1 MAEGDP
7 MRKSLVL
14 AAVLAAGLM
23 GCKSDNE
30 DSDRPDPGME
40 STRTGGERPSGATAG
55 PDRGT
60 RSGGQTGAGTGTSSG
75 TAGQT
80 R

>member
-1 MAEGDP
+1 

-14 AAVLAAGLM
+14 AAALAAGLM
-23 GCKSDNE
+23 VGCKSDNE

-60 RSGGQTGAGTGTSSG
+60 STGGTSGAGTGTSSG
-75 TAGQT
+75 SAGQAP
-80 R
+80 

>member
-1 MAEGDP
+1 
-7 MRKSLVL
+7 MRKSLLL
-14 AAVLAAGLM
+14 ATVLAAGLAIA
-23 GCKSDNE
+23 GCKHDNE

-40 STRTGGERPSGATAG
+40 STRTGGTNPPGSTAG

-60 RSGGQTGAGTGTSSG
+60 RSGGTSGAGTGTSGSS
-75 TAGQT
+75 